1 MALEPKQQAFCEEYI
16 VDFNGTQA
24 AIRAGYSE
32 RTAGAIASENLQKPQ
47 IQAEIQK
54 QIENRSKRTEITQDR
69 VLLEIARLAF
79 NDPRKAFDDDGNL
92 LPVQQWP
99 DNVAAAISS
108 IKVTEIKPK
117 NADEEETT
125 ETYLKEIKF
134 WDKGK
139 QIELAGKHLAM
150 FTEKV
155 EHTGKNGGPVEFS
168 HMTKDDI
175 LNELEKLRNVRDQI
189 TDSK

>member
-16 VDFNGTQA
+16 IDFNGTQA

-32 RTAGAIASENLQKPQ
+32 RTAGSIASENLQKPE
-47 IQAEIQK
+47 IQAEIQH

-79 NDPRKAFDDDGNL
+79 NDPRKAFDDNGNL

-99 DNVAAAISS
+99 DDVAAAISS
-108 IKVTEIKPK
+108 IKVTEQRID
-117 NADEEETT
+117 NEGEEVIASQI
-125 ETYLKEIKF
+125 KEIKF

-150 FTEKV
+150 FSDKLTLAGDKANPLMLNIDAKAKAAKV
-155 EHTGKNGGPVEFS
+155 LGLLALQKA
-168 HMTKDDI
+168 
-175 LNELEKLRNVRDQI
+175 
-189 TDSK
+189 TDAG

>member
-16 VDFNGTQA
+16 IDFNGTQA

-32 RTAGAIASENLQKPQ
+32 RTAGSIASENLQKPE
-47 IQAEIQK
+47 IQAEIHR

-79 NDPRKAFDDDGNL
+79 NDPRKAFDEEGKL
-92 LPVQQWP
+92 LPVQEWP
-99 DNVAAAISS
+99 DDVAAAISA
-108 IKVTEIKPK
+108 IKVTE
-117 NADEEETT
+117 ART
-125 ETYLKEIKF
+125 EDGDICQVKEVKF

-150 FTEKV
+150 FTDKV
-155 EHTGKNGGPVEFS
+155 NISGKLTLEE
-168 HMTKDDI
+168 M
-175 LNELEKLRNVRDQI
+175 LNELHEQQ
-189 TDSK
+189 SPS

>member
-16 VDFNGTQA
+16 IDFNGTQA

-32 RTAGAIASENLQKPQ
+32 RTAGSIASENLQKPE
-47 IQAEIQK
+47 IQAEIQR

-79 NDPRKAFDDDGNL
+79 NDPRKAFDANDNL
-92 LPVQQWP
+92 LPVHQWP
-99 DNVAAAISS
+99 DDVAAAISS
-108 IKVTEIKPK
+108 IKVTEVRPK
-117 NADEEETT
+117 NADDEEKT

-150 FTEKV
+150 FSDKV
-155 EHTGKNGGPVEFS
+155 TLAGD
-168 HMTKDDI
+168 KDNPLM
-175 LNELEKLRNVRDQI
+175 LNIDAKAKAAKVLGLLALQKA
-189 TDSK
+189 TDAG